1 MSCLR
6 PLRRCWNRL
15 GCSKAA
21 GSEFFASVKL
31 SHFCAALLS
40 SHLRA
45 GGRNRSSSPSVAA
58 GEEEPGPDPPFQ
70 HALFFPAGGS
80 GIHRPLDKKPAFGAE
95 YRSKVSAQ
103 EVAGFWGEMSWL
115 CWGRIS
121 AGLEGKEVL
130 GGICAPKGVARCS
143 GHINISSLPGSS
155 CSLLTPCAWCC
166 SITWVGDRPREPHA
180 QLAPLCSIVFGV
192 TVYQGCPEWDAHISL
207 YAASSPT
214 LVSPNRKAKVM

>member
-6 PLRRCWNRL
+6 PLRRCWNKL

-103 EVAGFWGEMSWL
+103 EVAGFWGRDVLALLGQDFCWSW
-115 CWGRIS
+115 GQGS
-121 AGLEGKEVL
+121 AG
-130 GGICAPKGVARCS
+130 
-143 GHINISSLPGSS
+143 GH
-155 CSLLTPCAWCC
+155 
-166 SITWVGDRPREPHA
+166 
-180 QLAPLCSIVFGV
+180 LCSKRS
-192 TVYQGCPEWDAHISL
+192 CPVLRTH
-207 YAASSPT
+207 
-214 LVSPNRKAKVM
+214 